1 MNDQL
6 IVALLF
12 CLYIAGMIGIGWFGY
27 LRTSTLGDYLLG
39 GRKMGAFVTA
49 LSAGASDMSGWL
61 LMGLPGAVFAAG
73 LSELWLGV
81 GLLCGSWLCWLVV
94 AAPLRRASEE
104 LGALTISDYF
114 EFRFKDKS
122 RILRLLTAALILFF
136 FMIYTTAG
144 LVAGGKLFNSIFS
157 ISYPVA
163 VCIGTAA
170 IIIYTMIGGFI
181 AVCWTDVVQGL
192 LMSGAL
198 VAVPVLAVYNG
209 GGLEST
215 WNEILE
221 NSPGAFAL
229 LSSGEGHNLSAISL
243 ISSVG
248 WGLGYFGMP
257 HILTRFMAIS
267 SVDRIPLARRIA
279 VGWTA
284 LSLAGAICVGL
295 VGIAVFGKS
304 GLADGETVF
313 IALIQHSFHPVFAGI
328 CLAAILAAI
337 MSTADSQLLVCT
349 SVITEDIYRTFLKRD
364 ASEPELVQVGRAAVL
379 AISLIAA
386 GMALSGARGVMD
398 LVAYA
403 WAGFGAAFGP
413 VLILSLYWKRMSSL
427 SAITGMI
434 AGGLTVIVWKQMTG
448 GIFDLYELIP
458 GFCTSA
464 LVALSVGLF
473 RPDVSTN

>member
-1 MNDQL
+1 MSEEF
-6 IVALLF
+6 IVGLLF
-12 CLYIAGMIGIGWFGY
+12 CIYIAGMIGIGWLGY

-73 LSELWLGV
+73 ISEIWMGV
-81 GLLCGSWLCWLVV
+81 GLLSGSYLCWLIV

-122 RILRLLTAALILFF
+122 RVLRLLTAAFILFF

-163 VCIGTAA
+163 VCVGAAA
-170 IIIYTMIGGFI
+170 IIIYTMVGGFI
-181 AVCWTDVVQGL
+181 AVCWTDVVQGI
-192 LMSGAL
+192 LMALAL
-198 VAVPVLAVYNG
+198 VAVPILAVING
-209 GGLEST
+209 GGVEST
-215 WNEILE
+215 WSSVLE
-221 NSPGAFAL
+221 NSPNAFKML
-229 LSSGEGHNLSAISL
+229 GGGTGETLSVISV

-267 SVDRIPLARRIA
+267 SVKKIPVARRIA
-279 VGWTA
+279 LGWSA
-284 LSLAGAICVGL
+284 ISIAGSICVGL
-295 VGIAVFGKS
+295 VGIAAFGGE

-313 IALIQHSFHPVFAGI
+313 IALIQRSFHPVFAGI

-349 SVITEDIYRTFLKRD
+349 SVITEDIYRTFVKRD
-364 ASEPELVQVGRAAVL
+364 ASEPELVKVGRMAVL
-379 AISLIAA
+379 VISLIAA

-398 LVAYA
+398 LVSYA

-413 VLILSLYWKRMSSL
+413 VLILSLYWKRMHAT
-427 SAITGMI
+427 SAIAGMV
-434 AGGLTVIVWKQMTG
+434 AGGITVIGWKYLSG

-458 GFCTSA
+458 GFFVSA
-464 LVALSVGLF
+464 ATALLVGCFLKEK
-473 RPDVSTN
+473 